1 MPRTWIVL
9 AIVYAAFFSWYT
21 SFEGPFTPEEV
32 ETLLEQIAEHSPDED
47 LTAMDATCGVSCVG

>member
-21 SFEGPFTPEEV
+21 SFERSQGRPVNAKPPASPF
-32 ETLLEQIAEHSPDED
+32 ED
-47 LTAMDATCGVSCVG
+47 ILGNR